1 MRFAKW
7 AVVIIYT
14 VLMLILMALNPNFS
28 IKSVEFDIIV
38 GTVRLPVL
46 LFVFVLSLIFMLI
59 TALFAHIEEQ
69 RLTNKMEKMKAENL
83 GLALSKVDELSDL
96 VQEKL
101 QKIEGKLSVIEA
113 VLSKPESQASSE

>member
-83 GLALSKVDELSDL
+83 GLALSKVEELSDL